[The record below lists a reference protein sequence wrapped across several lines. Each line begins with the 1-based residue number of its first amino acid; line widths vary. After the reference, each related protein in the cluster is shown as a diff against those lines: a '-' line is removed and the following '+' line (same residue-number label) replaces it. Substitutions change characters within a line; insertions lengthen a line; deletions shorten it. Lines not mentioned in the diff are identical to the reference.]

1 MSFSVEVSPEV
12 TNIISIDTSFADTI
26 ETVIEEPIT
35 DTKTLERFILITSL
49 SRCSNREI
57 TAEPIFPAPKTATV
71 YELFFIISKDKC
83 YFESNNN

>member
-35 DTKTLERFILITSL
+35 DTKTLEI
-49 SRCSNREI
+49 
-57 TAEPIFPAPKTATV
+57 
-71 YELFFIISKDKC
+71 
-83 YFESNNN
+83 NNNNYNDDFTYTKNIVDIETTNAQ